1 MLKDAPLI
9 DDVISSFSDFIGSSI
24 IVAHNAEFDV
34 PWLIHAFN
42 KVGHSLSDNRIICTL
57 KWARL
62 MKEGRASLGALTKKY
77 KIGHLNAHRALADA
91 AVTKELFFIYDRG
104 QTVDRPV
111 ESLDVYQKIVDKTLA
126 SRRKLGVN

>member
-1 MLKDAPLI
+1 M
-9 DDVISSFSDFIGSSI
+9 
-24 IVAHNAEFDV
+24 
-34 PWLIHAFN
+34 
-42 KVGHSLSDNRIICTL
+42 SDNRLICTL